1 MPGKT
6 DDPMDALREV
16 VARGQAAQRAVDQ
29 ILAEHSAELA
39 GPFDDSAFPPWRR
52 CTAPGCKDDTGEPR
66 WTRGAFCPQHRNGK
80 FEADGEDRG
89 RPAGTENLPPARAV
103 AIQGVTGPR
112 ASGAKNAPKKQRRAI
127 ARR

>member
-6 DDPMDALREV
+6 DDPIEQLREV

-29 ILAEHSAELA
+29 ILAEHSAA

-52 CTAPGCKDDTGEPR
+52 CTEPGCKDDTGEPR
-66 WTRGAFCPQHRNGK
+66 WTRGLFCPQHRTQL
-80 FEADGEDRG
+80 EAAGEDRG
-89 RPAGTENLPPARAV
+89 RPAGKANLPPARAV

-112 ASGAKNAPKKQRRAI
+112 ASGAKNAPEKHRRAI